1 MRRCLPE
8 VNDRVDFLTSY
19 QLNRGNHEPAYW
31 FAFSGYKLLVEVTE
45 KGFRVPVAV
54 DRASFHLTPVR
65 SQYLGLL
72 NGKPCYSA
80 ECSPAAPAPVSM
92 EFKGLRGLFGDLGEE
107 LFSIAGRALLI
118 MDWDRTHQF
127 CGQCGTPTADK
138 TSERAK
144 VCTQCGLVDYPR
156 MSPAIIVAVKKG
168 EQLLLARASRFPDG
182 LYSVIAGFVE
192 PGESLEECLQRE
204 VREETGIEV
213 NHIRYFGSQAWPFPN
228 SLMIGFT
235 ADHARGEI
243 AIDGRE
249 VVDAGWFAAE
259 NLPTIPERLS
269 IARRLIDHSLA
280 KNDPP
285 S

>member
-1 MRRCLPE
+1 M
-8 VNDRVDFLTSY
+8 DFLPSY
-19 QLNRGNHEPAYW
+19 QLNCKSDQPAYW
-31 FAFSGYKLLVEVTE
+31 FAFSGYKLLVEMTE
-45 KGFRVPVAV
+45 KGFRIPLAV
-54 DRASFHLTPVR
+54 DLASFHLTPVR
-65 SQYLGLL
+65 NQYLGLL
-72 NGKPCYSA
+72 NGNPCYSA
-80 ECSPAAPAPVSM
+80 ECSPAAPAPQNM
-92 EFKGLRGLFGDLGEE
+92 AFKGLRTLFGDLGDE
-107 LFSIAGRALLI
+107 LFSIAGRALQV

-138 TSERAK
+138 TGERAK
-144 VCTQCGLVDYPR
+144 VCMQCGLIHYPR
-156 MSPAIIVAVKKG
+156 MSPAIIVAIRKG

-204 VREETGIEV
+204 VREEIGIEV
-213 NHIRYFGSQAWPFPN
+213 NNIRYFGSQAWPFPN

-235 ADHARGEI
+235 ADYAGGEI

-249 VVDAGWFAAE
+249 IVDAGWFAAR

-280 KNDPP
+280 KPE
-285 S
+285 SAS

>member
-1 MRRCLPE
+1 M
-8 VNDRVDFLTSY
+8 NDRVEFFPSY
-19 QLNRGNHEPAYW
+19 QSDRKSDQPGYW
-31 FAFSGYKLLVEVTE
+31 FAFSGYKLLVEMTE
-45 KGFRVPVAV
+45 TGFRIPFAV
-54 DRASFHLTPVR
+54 DLTPFHLTPVR
-65 SQYLGLL
+65 NQYLGLL
-72 NGKPCYSA
+72 DGKPCYSA
-80 ECSPAAPAPVSM
+80 ECSPAAPAPQNM
-92 EFKGLRGLFGDLGEE
+92 AFKGLRGVFGDLGEE
-107 LFSIAGRALLI
+107 LFSIAGRALQI

-138 TSERAK
+138 TGERAK
-144 VCTQCGLVDYPR
+144 VCTQCGLVNYPR
-156 MSPAIIVAVKKG
+156 MSPAIIVAVRKG
-168 EQLLLARASRFPDG
+168 EQLLLARASRFPEG

-213 NHIRYFGSQAWPFPN
+213 NNIRYFGSQAWPFPN

-235 ADHARGEI
+235 ADYAGGEI

-249 VVDAGWFAAE
+249 IVDAGWFSE
-259 NLPTIPERLS
+259 KNLPTIPERLS